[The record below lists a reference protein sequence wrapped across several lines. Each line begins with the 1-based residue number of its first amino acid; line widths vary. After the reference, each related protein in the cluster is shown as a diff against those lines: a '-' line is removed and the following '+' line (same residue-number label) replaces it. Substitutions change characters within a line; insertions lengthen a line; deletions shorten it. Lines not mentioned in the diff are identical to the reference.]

1 MKKIE
6 LIAFLLGCLM
16 IVPSCTKDPEPEAD
30 EKDSIEYLKEDYK
43 TVVKEIPEAE
53 GFFIEAVYE
62 LSGKVSENN
71 LDDLKPVK
79 VTYLFQW
86 VGDDDVAYLV
96 SMDRN
101 FLTGKTSEIER
112 GTTSSPWEDTKLG
125 NFDGAISLEK
135 ALQLLKAS
143 PYRPATAFATLRKP
157 VIPRTTLRY
166 MFGSD
171 IYVDALTG
179 EVVNTVIE

>member
-125 NFDGAISLEK
+125 NFDGDDHYMTFYNPSGELLELSGQIASSEGLFIWKHPDISQE
-135 ALQLLKAS
+135 
-143 PYRPATAFATLRKP
+143 
-157 VIPRTTLRY
+157 
-166 MFGSD
+166 
-171 IYVDALTG
+171 
-179 EVVNTVIE
+179 